1 MKASQSSKPKPKSKD
16 EAELPPAE
24 EREAKRLEGRAE
36 TPAEKLPTY
45 QEALDD
51 ALEDTFPASD
61 PISPSAALNTAKR
74 VSTSQDQVDWELKP
88 EKQPKAG
95 TAKDKADEKEKA
107 EKTRGTAKNKEKA

>member
-1 MKASQSSKPKPKSKD
+1 MAIAVMPHPQPSPRKESAMPNRKSKPDEDRAPKPD
-16 EAELPPAE
+16 E

-51 ALEDTFPASD
+51 ALDATFPASD

-74 VSTSQDQVDWELKP
+74 ISTPQDDVDWELKP
-88 EKQPKAG
+88 EDQPKARKPKEKE
-95 TAKDKADEKEKA
+95 KDKAKE
-107 EKTRGTAKNKEKA
+107 